1 MGIIRFAIDN
11 PVKVTV
17 GVTLLVVVGPE
28 RLPRLLRTAGRYYA
42 KLYDTA
48 SGELIWSRL
57 GFTIGMTLFSTIVG
71 WGLSI
76 PLGVYSATH
85 RYTVPDY
92 IISIFQFVGVAIPA
106 FLLAL
111 LLVYG
116 VLGSSHN
123 GRFDLKLVAFPTLV
137 WLAMWAVAFGLGEY
151 FARAF
156 ADAYPSFTVLGF
168 HPSFAAIILLFW
180 LLPTLLMGFGFE
192 WVKDRW
198 LSSGQWEE
206 YLHRVH
212 EAAAEERGEAGS
224 E

>member
-1 MGIIRFAIDN
+1 MT
-11 PVKVTV
+11 VTW
-17 GVTLLVVVGPE
+17 P
-28 RLPRLLRTAGRYYA
+28 TA
-42 KLYDTA
+42 DTRWRC
-48 SGELIWSRL
+48 SQCGNK
-57 GFTIGMTLFSTIVG
+57 T
-71 WGLSI
+71 
-76 PLGVYSATH
+76 
-85 RYTVPDY
+85 
-92 IISIFQFVGVAIPA
+92 
-106 FLLAL
+106 
-111 LLVYG
+111 
-116 VLGSSHN
+116 
-123 GRFDLKLVAFPTLV
+123 RFDVVRSSRVKEYVHLDLSGKPEVEETEVLSETLEQVRVNAPATTLTLGRVVSLKDY
-137 WLAMWAVAFGLGEY
+137 ED